1 MTYRILQISSFQNS
15 SPRVLMRP
23 LPVIKVCF
31 ISDYRPYERNLLGY
45 LCDLP
50 WPPLVAVRT
59 YFRVDITRLA
69 HLLPVMFISVNC
81 DISPWF
87 H

>member
-1 MTYRILQISSFQNS
+1 MTYRILQISSFENS

-23 LPVIKVCF
+23 LPVMRRPIKLCF

-50 WPPLVAVRT
+50 
-59 YFRVDITRLA
+59 
-69 HLLPVMFISVNC
+69 
-81 DISPWF
+81 
-87 H
+87 